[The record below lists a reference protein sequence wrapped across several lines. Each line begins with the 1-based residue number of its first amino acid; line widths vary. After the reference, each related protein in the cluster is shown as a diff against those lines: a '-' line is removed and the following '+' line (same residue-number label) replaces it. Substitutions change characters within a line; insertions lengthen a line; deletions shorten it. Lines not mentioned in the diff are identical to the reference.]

1 MTISFF
7 MYIKKSIFFFFFQ
20 FQINHLMNFLG
31 TVAQKA
37 LKITDKSVDIAFAS
51 CFQND
56 VFVVVVPKKVK

>member
-1 MTISFF
+1 
-7 MYIKKSIFFFFFQ
+7 
-20 FQINHLMNFLG
+20 MNFLG

-56 VFVVVVPKKVK
+56 VFVIVVPKKIK